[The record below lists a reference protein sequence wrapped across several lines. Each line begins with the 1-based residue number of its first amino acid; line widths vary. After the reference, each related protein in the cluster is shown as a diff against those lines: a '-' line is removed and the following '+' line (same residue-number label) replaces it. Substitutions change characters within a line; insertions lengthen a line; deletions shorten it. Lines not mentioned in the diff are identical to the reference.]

1 MAILSKPSRS
11 YASVD
16 HDPNGLSE
24 AGSVPY
30 SYKHELK
37 TFRPRKHLLDS
48 LGLFTDTVAL
58 SETHLKRPGGLEG
71 HHGSSFSPLPSAFL
85 SSRQRKQQQEEGRR
99 AEAEHMLDPDF
110 RSTSNFS
117 LDDNH
122 AGPSRKGNRTAG
134 GMLGGSVM
142 RGTSSLSNFKG
153 PGKKSQLSAGVYVD
167 AEGKMHDTEFD
178 PFAAVAEMTRNK
190 SRRRSAFGSERKRGS
205 DSDSTSSEE
214 SVDKSGARP
223 VADAKRNEEALR
235 QRRDSERKRFEDISG
250 QAMKRR
256 QSILSQRSVEGGRAT
271 PSLKSTEEGPMSVLQ
286 HYHLDRLNN
295 RTRSSQGSLHQG
307 SIHRSPLS
315 PTFGHS
321 PSSPLPTV
329 ADTDE
334 RPEKSTETTSMPPP
348 AVPKSKVEIKPGGTK
363 KVTGFDAP
371 ESPHPTIQ
379 TPRSASHLALS
390 PARMSTSSRASRAST
405 ETAGERTKPPE
416 RPREEIF
423 PETPAQTKKREERQ
437 RRQARL
443 GYGAGSSS
451 TRLMDNRAA
460 STGARVLPEIEILA
474 DDDPRVVIP
483 TDGRS
488 TRLQTKYTQADHV
501 IRPFASASL
510 LDRPSSLRS
519 VGFAG
524 SGTKAPSEILDE
536 GHGGYVPTRWAK
548 GDKMLRVTEDDKER
562 YRPKEWGGKTGDLAG
577 KPEEWRS
584 VFLFGHLILLLT
596 L

>member
-11 YASVD
+11 YAAVD

-30 SYKHELK
+30 AYKHELK
-37 TFRPRKHLLDS
+37 TFRPRKHPLCLS
-48 LGLFTDTVAL
+48 FTITDWIAL
-58 SETHLKRPGGLEG
+58 SETHLKRPGGLDG
-71 HHGSSFSPLPSAFL
+71 HHGSSFSPLPNAFM

-117 LDDNH
+117 LDDSQ
-122 AGPSRKGNRTAG
+122 AGPSRKSSRTAG

-153 PGKKSQLSAGVYVD
+153 PGKKSQLSGVYVD

-205 DSDSTSSEE
+205 DSESTSSED
-214 SVDKSGARP
+214 SVDKSGSRP
-223 VADAKRNEEALR
+223 LADAKRNEEALR

-256 QSILSQRSVEGGRAT
+256 QSILSQRSGEERTT
-271 PSLKSTEEGPMSVLQ
+271 PSLKSTDEGAMSMLQ

-295 RTRSSQGSLHQG
+295 RARSSQGFIHQG
-307 SIHRSPLS
+307 SLHRSPLS

-371 ESPHPTIQ
+371 ESPHPSSTIQ

-405 ETAGERTKPPE
+405 ETAGERTKPAE

-443 GYGAGSSS
+443 GYGGGASSS
-451 TRLMDNRAA
+451 TRLMDSRAA
-460 STGARVLPEIEILA
+460 SSGARVLPEIEILD

-488 TRLQTKYTQADHV
+488 TRLQTKYT
-501 IRPFASASL
+501 
-510 LDRPSSLRS
+510 
-519 VGFAG
+519 
-524 SGTKAPSEILDE
+524 
-536 GHGGYVPTRWAK
+536 
-548 GDKMLRVTEDDKER
+548 
-562 YRPKEWGGKTGDLAG
+562 
-577 KPEEWRS
+577 
-584 VFLFGHLILLLT
+584 
-596 L
+596 

>member
-1 MAILSKPSRS
+1 MILMGYLKLVQCHTRINTNSRL
-11 YASVD
+11 SV
-16 HDPNGLSE
+16 LVST
-24 AGSVPY
+24 Y
-30 SYKHELK
+30 
-37 TFRPRKHLLDS
+37 S

-58 SETHLKRPGGLEG
+58 SETHLKRPGGLDG

-85 SSRQRKQQQEEGRR
+85 SSKQRKQQQEEGRR

-205 DSDSTSSEE
+205 DSESTSSEE

-443 GYGAGSSS
+443 GYGAGTSS

-501 IRPFASASL
+501 IRPFASSSV

-584 VFLFGHLILLLT
+584 VFRFEYLILLLT